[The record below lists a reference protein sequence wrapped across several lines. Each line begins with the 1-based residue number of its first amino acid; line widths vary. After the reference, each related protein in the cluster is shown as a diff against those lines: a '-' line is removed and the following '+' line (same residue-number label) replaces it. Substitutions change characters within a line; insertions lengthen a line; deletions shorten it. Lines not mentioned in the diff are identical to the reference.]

1 MRSFSSTDHAPW
13 LPSPFQRPIVL
24 WAWLILVLTSLCGI
38 PASAEVPD
46 QQQRHL
52 TVSLVPEST
61 QPTAGGEVMLA
72 ILMQPQPGWHGYWH
86 TPGDAGFAPKLTWTL
101 PAGVSAGEAAYPLP
115 GLLLIDGLMNHV
127 YDHDYAILVPL
138 RIARDAAGGTPL
150 PVRLKLAY
158 LVCSR
163 QVCVPESADVS
174 TKLTI
179 GAGAKDASTAAEF
192 ASWRSA
198 LPTPLEQPVS
208 FAIRDGK
215 LRLAVPLADQTGV
228 SDPHLFVDGPDIV
241 DFSAHQSFS
250 RNGNMLVVETKSGMT
265 SPDGFDAV
273 LGLNRT
279 AGIAFHARPG
289 QVPATGEPLANA
301 NSRADHPKT
310 GNIVLLTLAAF
321 GGAVLGGLILN
332 VMPCVFPIL
341 SLKALNLARSGE
353 DDGSAQIEALAY
365 SAGVI
370 LVCVTLGGLILIL
383 RGAGNQIGWAFQLQS
398 PSVIFALILLVGGIA
413 FNLAGLFELTTV
425 SAGSGLAAK
434 KGWSGAFWT
443 GALAAFVA
451 TPCTGPFMAAALGAA
466 LVLPTIAALLIFVG
480 LGIGLSLPFLAIG
493 FVPAIRRALPKP
505 GNWMI
510 TFRHALAIPMFV
522 TALGLAWVIGSQ
534 AGATGILLALAGMLI
549 FSLGLWGTGL
559 RQRAFKPYAWLPGAA
574 MLLLALPLLAVLP
587 QTPTGA
593 GTRSATSSASAL
605 PFDGTKLATLR
616 AKGIPVF
623 LYLTADWCLSC
634 KVNERIA
641 IDREATK
648 SAFAKAGVVTMIG
661 DWTGGDAAITRFLD
675 QHGRSGVPLYLWYAP
690 NKEAEVLPQVLSS
703 QFLINLASSSAQ
715 SISDNRL

>member
-1 MRSFSSTDHAPW
+1 MRRFPSTDRARSSGPLW
-13 LPSPFQRPIVL
+13 RPI
-24 WAWLILVLTSLCGI
+24 AWWTWLALVAASLCGVLGGM
-38 PASAEVPD
+38 AAAADVTDRQE
-46 QQQRHL
+46 RHL
-52 TVSLVPEST
+52 AVSLVPEST
-61 QPTAGGEVMLA
+61 QPSAGSDVTLA
-72 ILMQPQPGWHGYWH
+72 IMMRPQPGWHGYWH
-86 TPGDAGFAPKLTWTL
+86 TPGDAGFAPKLTWML

-115 GLLLIDGLMNHV
+115 GLLLIDGMMNHV

-138 RIARDAAGGTPL
+138 HIPRDAAGGRPL
-150 PVRLKLAY
+150 PIRLKLAY
-158 LVCSR
+158 LVCTR
-163 QVCVPESADVS
+163 QICVPESADVS
-174 TKLTI
+174 TSLTV
-179 GAGAKDASTAAEF
+179 GAGAKDESKAAAF

-198 LPTPLEQPVS
+198 LPTPLKQPVS

-215 LRLAVPLADQTGV
+215 LRLAVPLSSESGV

-250 RNGNMLVVETKSGMT
+250 RNGNLLVVETKSGTT

-273 LGLNRT
+273 LGVNRT
-279 AGIAFHARPG
+279 TGIAFHAQPG
-289 QVPATGEPLANA
+289 QVPANGAPLTNEAP
-301 NSRADHPKT
+301 RADHPKA

-353 DDGSAQIEALAY
+353 DDGSARIEAIAY

-370 LVCVTLGGLILIL
+370 LVCVTLGSLILIL

-398 PSVIFALILLVGGIA
+398 PSVIFALILLVGAIA

-425 SAGSGLAAK
+425 SAGSGLAAR

-466 LVLPTIAALLIFVG
+466 LVLPTVAALLIFVG
-480 LGIGLSLPFLAIG
+480 LGVGLSLPFLAIG

-534 AGATGILLALAGMLI
+534 AGSTGILLALAGMLI

-559 RQRAFKPYAWLPGAA
+559 RQRAFKSYAWLPGVV
-574 MLLLALPLLAVLP
+574 MLLLALPLLAILP
-587 QTPTGA
+587 QTPSGA
-593 GTRSATSSASAL
+593 GARSATSGSSTL
-605 PFDGTKLATLR
+605 PFDAAKLAMLR
-616 AKGIPVF
+616 AKGTPIF

-641 IDREATK
+641 IDREATR

-690 NKEAEVLPQVLSS
+690 DKEAETLPQVLSS
-703 QFLINLASSSAQ
+703 QFLINLANNAA
-715 SISDNRL
+715 R